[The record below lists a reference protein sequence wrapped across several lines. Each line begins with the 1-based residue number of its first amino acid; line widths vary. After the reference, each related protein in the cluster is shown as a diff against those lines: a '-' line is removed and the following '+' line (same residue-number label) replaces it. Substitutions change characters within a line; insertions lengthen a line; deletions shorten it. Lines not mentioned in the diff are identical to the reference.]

1 MYPQLLGSMLLEF
14 GKLSYD
20 YRAGEIS
27 ESVGL
32 SLYVAAVF
40 VEIWCDKSWGSHAEK
55 RGMAARLE
63 LSLYRVEVDWTLL
76 KTELSGPVSAHYI

>member
-1 MYPQLLGSMLLEF
+1 MLLEF

-40 VEIWCDKSWGSHAEK
+40 VEI
-55 RGMAARLE
+55 
-63 LSLYRVEVDWTLL
+63 
-76 KTELSGPVSAHYI
+76 